1 MESSYQ
7 SDVGKIQR
15 ILVKH
20 AKDAFVSEE
29 FIGSQWRGLYYQS
42 PPDFAQALDEYDA
55 FVDLLSGFNI
65 EIHFLSK
72 DQNTGLDSIYPR
84 DASIVCEKGI
94 ILCSMGK
101 AARKAEPASQEKDF
115 QKLDLAICGT
125 ISGDGKIEGGDVAW
139 IDHKTLA
146 VGRGY
151 RTNDEGIRQLREF
164 LGDCIEELMVVPL
177 PHWRGSTDVFHLMS
191 MLSPIDYDKLLVY
204 SPLLPVQFRESLLDR
219 GMKLIEVPDSEFET
233 MGCNVLTIAPGK
245 CIMVTGNPQT
255 RKRLEGSGV
264 EVYEFKG
271 QEICVKG
278 AGGPTCLTRPLT
290 REISA

>member
-1 MESSYQ
+1 MKISYQ

-15 ILVKH
+15 IVVKH
-20 AKDAFVSEE
+20 ARDAFVSQE
-29 FIGSQWRGLYYQS
+29 FIGNQWRELYYQL
-42 PPDFAQALDEYDA
+42 PPDFVQAMDEYET
-55 FVDLLSGFNI
+55 FVNLLSGFNI
-65 EIHFLSK
+65 ELHFLSK
-72 DQNTGLDSIYPR
+72 DKNTGLDSIYPR
-84 DASIVCEKGI
+84 DASIVCDKGI
-94 ILCSMGK
+94 ILCNMGK
-101 AARKAEPASQEKDF
+101 AARKTEPASQAKDY

-125 ISGDGKIEGGDVAW
+125 ISGNGKIEGGDVTW
-139 IDHKTLA
+139 INSKTLA

-164 LGDCIEELMVVPL
+164 LGDCIEELIVVPL

-204 SPLLPVQFRESLLDR
+204 SPLLPVPFREALLDR
-219 GMKLIEVPDSEFET
+219 GMKLIEVPDAEFET
-233 MGCNVLTIAPGK
+233 MGCNVLTVAPGK
-245 CIMVTGNPQT
+245 CIMVAGNPQT
-255 RKRLEGSGV
+255 RKRLEAVGV

-290 REISA
+290 REITA

>member
-1 MESSYQ
+1 MKISYQ

-15 ILVKH
+15 IVVKH
-20 AKDAFVSEE
+20 ARDAFVSQEI
-29 FIGSQWRGLYYQS
+29 IGNQWRGLYYQL
-42 PPDFAQALDEYDA
+42 PPDFVQATDEYET
-55 FVDLLSGFNI
+55 FVNLLSGFNI
-65 EIHFLSK
+65 ELHFLSK
-72 DQNTGLDSIYPR
+72 DKNTGLDSIYPR
-84 DASIVCEKGI
+84 DASIVCDKGI
-94 ILCSMGK
+94 ILCNMGK
-101 AARKAEPASQEKDF
+101 AARKTEPASQEKDY

-125 ISGDGKIEGGDVAW
+125 ISGNGRIEGGDVTW
-139 IDHKTLA
+139 INSKTLA

-151 RTNDEGIRQLREF
+151 RTNDEGIRQLQEF
-164 LGDCIEELMVVPL
+164 LGDCIEELIVVPL

-204 SPLLPVQFRESLLDR
+204 SPLLPVPFREALLDR
-219 GMKLIEVPDSEFET
+219 GMKLIEVPDAEFET
-233 MGCNVLTIAPGK
+233 MGCNVLTVAPGK
-245 CIMVTGNPQT
+245 CIMVARNPQT
-255 RKRLEGSGV
+255 RKRLEAVGV